1 MYEILLDYSTNGGD
15 WKKAFF
21 KVLPPR
27 KLKSTSNTNIETENQ
42 LDQNPPADVNQSPSA
57 SSEIDTN
64 IKIEPSSPS
73 ECNNDLPENKSSD
86 SLVSSEGVPNGGVL
100 CGGVSSGSVL
110 SEGVSCGSVP
120 VEGVPSEG
128 GLKESSNEEDAWHPL
143 SSRIL
148 LSSVVVYTVI

>member
-21 KVLPPR
+21 KILPPR
-27 KLKSTSNTNIETENQ
+27 KLKSTSIANIETENQ

-64 IKIEPSSPS
+64 IKIELSSPS
-73 ECNNDLPENKSSD
+73 KCNNDLPENTSSD
-86 SLVSSEGVPNGGVL
+86 SLVPSEGVP
-100 CGGVSSGSVL
+100 CGGVSSGSML
-110 SEGVSCGSVP
+110 SEGVPCDGVP

-143 SSRIL
+143 SSRTL
-148 LSSVVVYTVI
+148 LSSVVEYTVI

>member
-27 KLKSTSNTNIETENQ
+27 KLKSTSTANIETENQ
-42 LDQNPPADVNQSPSA
+42 LDQNPPADVNQSSSA

-73 ECNNDLPENKSSD
+73 EYNNDLPENKSSD
-86 SLVSSEGVPNGGVL
+86 SLI
-100 CGGVSSGSVL
+100 
-110 SEGVSCGSVP
+110 P

-143 SSRIL
+143 SSRTL
-148 LSSVVVYTVI
+148 LSSVVEYTVL